1 MTEQAGIPIQL
12 KIVSTFKH
20 PGTKMTQEYHRA
32 TGSMYYKQQKRF
44 LRFEEVTEEITKTL
58 VKFEGSG
65 GYIRRRGVADM
76 RIEFELGQKTKGHYT
91 MHGHTMPLEVFTSR
105 IIHTEGHDRIEYSLY
120 QDSEKMGDY
129 TIDYHYT
136 EVTE

>member
-32 TGSMYYKQQKRF
+32 TGTMHYRDEKRY
-44 LRFEEVTEEITKTL
+44 LRFEEVREEVTQTL

-65 GYIRRRGVADM
+65 GFIRRRGVADM
-76 RIEFELGQKTKGHYT
+76 RLEFELGKQTKGHYK
-91 MHGHTMPLEVFTSR
+91 MHGHTMPLEVYTNR
-105 IIHTEGHDRIEYSLY
+105 IIHSVGHDRIEYALF
-120 QDSEKMGDY
+120 QDKQKMGDY
-129 TIDYHYT
+129 TIDYYYT
-136 EVTE
+136 EGN